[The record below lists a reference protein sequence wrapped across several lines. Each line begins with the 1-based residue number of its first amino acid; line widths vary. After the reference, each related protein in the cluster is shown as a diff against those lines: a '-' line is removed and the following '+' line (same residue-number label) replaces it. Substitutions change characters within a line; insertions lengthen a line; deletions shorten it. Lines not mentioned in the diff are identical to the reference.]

1 MRISVKELE
10 EWFSEFNVKYFGG
23 ILPMPAL
30 SVGMSRTRLGSMS
43 WRRTKKMFR
52 TRTEYAIRISNYYD
66 MDSKAFKSVLLHEMI
81 HLLIEY
87 KRLKDTAPHGVI
99 SRQNMDRINADGWN
113 ITVSARMNGT
123 PLNAVRTNNKA
134 RIILAVV
141 TFGGRHIVSVVSP
154 RYVISIDRIL
164 KRSTDIKS
172 FSWHI
177 STDSYFAGF
186 PVVRTPRGR
195 VIPQDTYERLVRG
208 MKSLDLP
215 QAE

>member
-43 WRRTKKMFR
+43 WKRTKKMFR
-52 TRTEYAIRISNYYD
+52 TRTV
-66 MDSKAFKSVLLHEMI
+66 DSKAFKSVLLHEMI

-99 SRQNMDRINADGWN
+99 FRQNMDRINADGWN

>member
-52 TRTEYAIRISNYYD
+52 TRTEYTIRISNYYD

-87 KRLKDTAPHGVI
+87 KRLKGYFPSEHGPYQ
-99 SRQNMDRINADGWN
+99 R
-113 ITVSARMNGT
+113 
-123 PLNAVRTNNKA
+123 
-134 RIILAVV
+134 
-141 TFGGRHIVSVVSP
+141 
-154 RYVISIDRIL
+154 
-164 KRSTDIKS
+164 
-172 FSWHI
+172 
-177 STDSYFAGF
+177 
-186 PVVRTPRGR
+186 
-195 VIPQDTYERLVRG
+195 
-208 MKSLDLP
+208 
-215 QAE
+215 